1 MYLHYPNVQTKR
13 DPQLNSRCHFIWTP
27 VATFRI
33 RKVSNRTELQVNM
46 TKTLPRSWT
55 CVPESHQMR
64 FLFISTGGFLMVCSP
79 PEKPVRLQVHS
90 CLFMLLP
97 QCLSAPNCQIA
108 LPCISCKRTLASTMC
123 VCVSELRL
131 CISITFDTRLRHG
144 SVSPISYTL
153 QGPVMLPKRRCITL
167 SVNQSHSTFS
177 SVLFPFSACQ

>member
-1 MYLHYPNVQTKR
+1 
-13 DPQLNSRCHFIWTP
+13 
-27 VATFRI
+27 
-33 RKVSNRTELQVNM
+33 
-46 TKTLPRSWT
+46 
-55 CVPESHQMR
+55 
-64 FLFISTGGFLMVCSP
+64 MVCSP

-153 QGPVMLPKRRCITL
+153 QGPVTLPKRRCITL
-167 SVNQSHSTFS
+167 SLINRIPHSAVFC
-177 SVLFPFSACQ
+177 FPFPLVNSFAAFTRSVYFPHPDLSHVGHRLEYTKWVIKQPPGSGREVRWIFTVE